1 MTVPGPN
8 EKRCDQC
15 NGSGWVRKSV
25 FLTQGCSKCN
35 MTGVISV
42 FGEQGDIKIGSQ
54 IDLEAGEELCP
65 RCRGMKICSDPNS
78 TEGIVQCPTCFGAG
92 KLDWI
97 ERVMGKKDPFLG
109 LTSMAMNTV
118 RVSFPKLIAKEL
130 VSVQPMDKPNPQDFI
145 KINVLKTR

>member
-15 NGSGWVRKSV
+15 NGSGWVRKNV
-25 FLTQGCSKCN
+25 FLTHGCSKCHL
-35 MTGVISV
+35 TGVISV
-42 FGEQGDIKIGSQ
+42 FDEQGDIKIGSK

-78 TEGIVQCPTCFGAG
+78 SEGIVQCPTCFGAG

-97 ERVMGKKDPFLG
+97 ERVIGKRDPFLSLSVQLP
-109 LTSMAMNTV
+109 LTIHKY
-118 RVSFPKLIAKEL
+118 PKLIAKEI
-130 VSVQPMDKPNPQDFI
+130 VSVQPMDHPKEMIYFKNAT
-145 KINVLKTR
+145 KTR